1 MIVTKLIGCIFA
13 LTLVSCSI
21 ERDIRREAAK
31 ASQRC
36 EQRIDEMIA
45 EIEEKYEDYCI
56 SKEDLLNVLKNL
68 QVEGSARTCT
78 PQNERDAGFEVPEEP
93 PSPDG
98 F

>member
-1 MIVTKLIGCIFA
+1 MTKLIGCIFA

-21 ERDIRREAAK
+21 EQDIKREAAK

-36 EQRIDEMIA
+36 EQRVDEMIA

-68 QVEGSARTCT
+68 QTEGPAAPCT

-93 PSPDG
+93 PFPGG